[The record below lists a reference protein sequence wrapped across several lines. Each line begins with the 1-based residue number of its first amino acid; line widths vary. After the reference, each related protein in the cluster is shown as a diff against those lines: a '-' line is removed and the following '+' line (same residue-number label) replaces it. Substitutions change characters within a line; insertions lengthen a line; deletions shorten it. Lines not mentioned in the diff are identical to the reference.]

1 MAINNTDIKLY
12 ESQRLTD
19 DDDGGGRATG
29 NVVADGAVNNIFP
42 DISRLDRTIGD
53 VALRKTF
60 VGVATANQDSYLGA
74 HAILTKVPLDPKARV
89 LLFNTDSEADERS
102 DARDYIENYVVQG
115 ARAAWDLLGSQLQG
129 QRVLVGIQ
137 RESQRLPEI
146 GEVYKLVDGSNEQ
159 YVRITDI
166 EHSIEQFTYELN
178 GSFIDF
184 ERRKLT
190 MDISAPLEFLFPGG
204 EATPSGT
211 TTPKA
216 EVFSTEVA
224 DAAQY
229 YGATTLKSSAVTSD
243 VQVVVSDVFESLVPS
258 AQSES
263 AVLDAPAGYNSA
275 GVVAASSVAF
285 SNVSPT
291 VPWSQAPRQIFLN
304 RRIIPGTLVVSTPI
318 LGLTTWSDQGGVL
331 SYVSGNAS
339 HVFEIDYET
348 GILTYY
354 SPSIVSGSSTIT
366 ASYIPAGEA
375 SGPAETGSQDIT
387 LQNRGYVYTL
397 SLPTAKPTP
406 GTIVIA
412 YLALGKWQE
421 LRDEGAGVL
430 TGAGT
435 GQVNFQTGSV
445 NMTLANLPDADSKL
459 VWYYQ
464 ADRAVEYLVGDE
476 VLTIEPTFNLQ
487 LDPGVKPGSVS
498 MSWTSGT
505 AQTATDD
512 GAGNITGDATGTV
525 IYASGALE
533 IVLTSPPDAGTSITV
548 DSETAAVT
556 QDIQS
561 PTPNGSGIISGT
573 IPGAPL
579 LPGSVNI
586 SWTEEQKRFYANGD
600 QWDKTAF
607 SSTATVAV
615 TAQDDGAGAFVGY
628 VGTINYT
635 TGAYTLQVEN
645 DYVFTVR
652 NGTHNSWT
660 ATTTTETSTFIGPV
674 VIGFQPQSAV
684 HGAAQNIVTADNL
697 TFDLNDGL
705 DGWVV
710 LAGSL
715 VFSYGGKLHYDL
727 DGIIYRDFD
736 MSTGAGTSVGSI
748 SPAEGKV
755 TLTTWES
762 GPGNS
767 VDVKAALYTRGN
779 TQTNVIIFRSPG
791 RPLRSQSVQMTAQ
804 RVDTG
809 AAIVATSDANGLISS
824 AEMDG
829 VVDYESGIIEIEF
842 TDGSNDI
849 PVWPGS
855 IRYNAVIQSFL
866 PLDAN
871 LIGIDPVRLPVDGRV
886 PIFRDGGV
894 LILSHTESADIG
906 TPVADDVVN
915 LARTF
920 VADAWVQDDNGVL
933 MDPAE
938 YVVDLE
944 AGTIT
949 FGNPLT
955 LQDVDT
961 NALATPL
968 HAYDRIEHMTAMTD
982 VQVSG
987 DIGMLAPLAHDYPA
1001 GSVAS
1006 SALLWGDIKS
1016 RAFSAF
1022 TQKTWNS
1029 GSPNWTEDRIGDDTT
1044 ASYNLVDNPIE
1055 ITNHGGIT
1063 EKWALVFTSTTDF
1076 QIVGEQVGI
1085 IGTGNISSDTAPV
1098 NPNTAVPY
1106 FVVRSGGWGVGW
1118 SSSNVL
1124 RFNSEAALGPMWIA
1138 RTVLPGEATAD
1149 DDSFTI
1155 QSRGDA
1161 D

>member
-115 ARAAWDLLGSQLQG
+115 ARAAWDLLGNQLQG

-137 RESQRLPEI
+137 RESQRIPEI
-146 GEVYKLVDGSNEQ
+146 GEVYKLVDGANEQ
-159 YVRITDI
+159 YIRITDI
-166 EHSIEQFTYELN
+166 EHSVEPFSYEIN
-178 GSFIDF
+178 NSFVDF
-184 ERRKLT
+184 ERRKIT
-190 MDISAPLEFLFPGG
+190 MDISAPLEFEFPGG

-211 TTPKA
+211 TDPKA
-216 EVFSTEVA
+216 EVFGTEVA
-224 DAAQY
+224 DAAAY
-229 YGATTLKSSAVTSD
+229 YGASTLKSAASIAD
-243 VQVVVSDVFESLVPS
+243 VQVVVDDVFESLVPS

-263 AVLDAPAGYNSA
+263 AVLDAPAGYNAA
-275 GVVAASSVAF
+275 GKIASSSAAITET
-285 SNVSPT
+285 SPT
-291 VPWSQAPRQIFLN
+291 LGWSVAKEQVFLG
-304 RRIIPGTLVVSTPI
+304 RRVVPGTLTVSK
-318 LGLTTWSDQGGVL
+318 LGTIAAVWDDSSGTLAF
-331 SYVSGNAS
+331 VSGS
-339 HVFEIDYET
+339 SEPRFEIDYET
-348 GILTYY
+348 GALTY
-354 SPSIVSGSSTIT
+354 STFTSGTSGQLSVN
-366 ASYIPAGEA
+366 YIPAGNA
-375 SGPAETGSQDIT
+375 DGPAETGSQDIT
-387 LQNRGYVYTL
+387 LQNRGYVYTI
-397 SLPTAKPTP
+397 SLPTAKPAP
-406 GTIVIA
+406 GTMVIA

-421 LRDEGAGVL
+421 LRDDGTGIL

-435 GQVNFQTGSV
+435 GQVNFQTGTV

-464 ADRAVEYLVGDE
+464 ADRATEFLAGDE
-476 VLTIEPTFNLQ
+476 TLTIDPTFNLQ
-487 LDPGVKPGSVS
+487 LNPGVKPGSIAL
-498 MSWTSGT
+498 SWTSGT
-505 AQTATDD
+505 AKTASDD
-512 GAGNITGDATGTV
+512 GAGNITGDATGTIV
-525 IYASGALE
+525 YATGALE
-533 IVLTSPPDAGTSITV
+533 IILTSPPDAGTSITA
-548 DSETAAVT
+548 DSETASVT

-561 PTPNGSGIISGT
+561 PTPDGSGIISGT

-579 LPGSVNI
+579 LPGSV
-586 SWTEEQKRFYANGD
+586 SLTWLDEQKRLYANND
-600 QWDKTAF
+600 QWDNQVF
-607 SSTATVAV
+607 SSTTTVSV
-615 TAQDDGAGAFVGY
+615 TAQDDGNSGFTGF

-645 DYVFTVR
+645 DYTLRTR
-652 NGTHNSWT
+652 NGSNYVWT
-660 ATTTTETSTFIGPV
+660 FNETTETSVFIGPV
-674 VIGFQPQSAV
+674 TINFQPQSAV
-684 HGAAQNIVTADNL
+684 HSAAQNIITADNL
-697 TFDLNDGL
+697 VFDLNDGSE
-705 DGWVV
+705 GWT
-710 LAGSL
+710 LIPGSL
-715 VFSYGGKLHYDL
+715 VFEYGGKTHYDL

-736 MSTGAGTSVGSI
+736 MVTAAGTAVGSV
-748 SPAEGKV
+748 SPSEGVV

-762 GPGNS
+762 SPGNS

-779 TQTNVIIFRSPG
+779 TQTNVIVFRSPG

-809 AAIVATSDANGLISS
+809 ATIVATSDANGIISS

-906 TPVADDVVN
+906 TPVADDVIN

-933 MDPAE
+933 MDPAQ
-938 YVVDLE
+938 YAVDLE

-961 NALATPL
+961 NALVTPL

-1001 GSVAS
+1001 GSIAS

-1016 RAFSAF
+1016 RVFSEF

-1063 EKWALVFTSTTDF
+1063 EKWALVFTSTTAF

-1085 IGTGNISSDTAPV
+1085 IGTGDISSDTAPV

-1106 FVVRSGGWGVGW
+1106 FVVRAAGWGTGW
-1118 SSSNVL
+1118 ASSNVL